1 MKPTRL
7 TRLLNLLRLMRR
19 AARWALLSARHCFAT
34 GCCARGLRE
43 LRNYRQLRADVNERY
58 ADAVRRLTA
67 LTGVTGVTA

>member
-19 AARWALLSARHCFAT
+19 AARWALLSARQCFAT
-34 GCCARGLRE
+34 GCRARGLRE
-43 LRNYRQLRADVNERY
+43 LRNYRRLRADVNERHT
-58 ADAVRRLTA
+58 DAVRRLTA